1 MYMVIVM
8 EYFPKGHLGNVVQNA
23 RDKKQPIP
31 EEVSTGTFSIIC
43 AMKSTKNLHVFYLDI
58 SLLYMYLIGKNENHA
73 HAIQF
78 LKAHSKNIYIRI
90 IKIYGWSIFLI
101 PWIPFA

>member
-8 EYFPKGHLGNVVQNA
+8 EYFPKGHLGNVVQDA

-43 AMKSTKNLHVFYLDI
+43 VLKSTWTT
-58 SLLYMYLIGKNENHA
+58 M
-73 HAIQF
+73 
-78 LKAHSKNIYIRI
+78 
-90 IKIYGWSIFLI
+90 
-101 PWIPFA
+101 

>member
-43 AMKSTKNLHVFYLDI
+43 AMKSTENLHVFYLNI

-78 LKAHSKNIYIRI
+78 L
-90 IKIYGWSIFLI
+90 IFESTFQKHLH
-101 PWIPFA
+101 

>member
-31 EEVSTGTFSIIC
+31 EEVSTSIFSIIC
-43 AMKSTKNLHVFYLDI
+43 ANAMKSTRTT
-58 SLLYMYLIGKNENHA
+58 MYLI
-73 HAIQF
+73 
-78 LKAHSKNIYIRI
+78 
-90 IKIYGWSIFLI
+90 
-101 PWIPFA
+101 

>member
-31 EEVSTGTFSIIC
+31 EEVSTGTFTIISLC
-43 AMKSTKNLHVFYLDI
+43 AM
-58 SLLYMYLIGKNENHA
+58 
-73 HAIQF
+73 
-78 LKAHSKNIYIRI
+78 
-90 IKIYGWSIFLI
+90 
-101 PWIPFA
+101 

>member
-1 MYMVIVM
+1 MHFDLSKKLSFFCVIFVNAHSVKVGIFFKESSMYMVIVM

-43 AMKSTKNLHVFYLDI
+43 AMKSTKTCMFFI
-58 SLLYMYLIGKNENHA
+58 
-73 HAIQF
+73 
-78 LKAHSKNIYIRI
+78 
-90 IKIYGWSIFLI
+90 
-101 PWIPFA
+101 